1 MEKCGK
7 CSPHISTPLGLLFVS
22 RRATILLNE
31 HYLMGVTHMPEE
43 NTIETERL
51 LLRRYYAADLQDLYA
66 LLNKEKL
73 PPS

>member
-7 CSPHISTPLGLLFVS
+7 CGPHISTATRLAFRFPSG
-22 RRATILLNE
+22 TILLNE

-51 LLRRYYAADLQDLYA
+51 LLRRYCAADLQDLYA